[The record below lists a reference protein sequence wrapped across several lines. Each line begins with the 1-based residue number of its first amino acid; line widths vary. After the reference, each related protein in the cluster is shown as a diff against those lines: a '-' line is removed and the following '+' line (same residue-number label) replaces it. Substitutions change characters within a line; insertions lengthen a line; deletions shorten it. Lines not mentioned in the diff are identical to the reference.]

1 MTKSKRLRPIA
12 ELADK
17 DQKTAAKTMR
27 ASEQALEDYTARLGE
42 LETYRAQYLE
52 RFVTEGSGGLQ
63 AHELKDFRVFLAN
76 LDLAIEQIKEQIHAA
91 QAQYRQ
97 HTDHWS
103 STHRRFRALDQA
115 VTRFSGEERA
125 QAAHAE
131 QHRIDECAQRSGSQG
146 AKISNDE

>member
-1 MTKSKRLRPIA
+1 MTKSKRLQPIA
-12 ELADK
+12 ELAEK
-17 DQKTAAKTMR
+17 DQQTAAKTMR
-27 ASEQALEDYTARLGE
+27 ASEQALEEYTARLAE
-42 LETYRAQYLE
+42 LETYREQYLE
-52 RFVTEGSGGLQ
+52 RFVTDGSSGLQ

-76 LDLAIEQIKEQIHAA
+76 LDLAIDQIKEQIHAA
-91 QAQYRQ
+91 QAQHSQ
-97 HTDHWS
+97 HTDYWS

-131 QHRIDECAQRSGSQG
+131 QHRLDECAQRSGSRG